1 MRRALGRLD
10 VTCLGLNAIVG
21 SGIFLLPDDL
31 YRELGVWS
39 PLAFVCCA
47 LGLLPVAWCY
57 AQAARTSDSN
67 GGPYI
72 YTRAVFGSRAGF
84 AIGWMC
90 FANAVFSFAAVVSA
104 AAAYAAHLVPALEG
118 AATQKLVAC
127 LLVGAFTTLNYFG
140 AKPAALTVNLFTLAK
155 FLVLVSIVAT
165 LLPRADLAAFDVAG
179 TPGPSWS
186 GLSRATFI
194 ALFAAQGFEV
204 VPVPAGETR
213 SPERVVPFAIL
224 SAMFVAS
231 ALYVV
236 VQTSLVGAR
245 ADLAPVTDTPLA
257 DAALAVAPWLGVIIA
272 WGGLISTI
280 GFVSGSALGTPRYLY
295 AMGAARQLPHLLARV
310 HPRFGSPH
318 LAILATA
325 MAALVCV
332 VPFDYRSLLGM
343 SNVAVASQ
351 YLATCLAVLFDNRP
365 PRRDSM
371 TWVRGRL
378 GKLGFWAP
386 LLGALL
392 SVWIVTEATST
403 ELLWSVG
410 SLVVGYG
417 LSSMFGSRAARPA

>member
-47 LGLLPVAWCY
+47 FGLLPVAWCY

-72 YTRAVFGSRAGF
+72 YTRAVFGERAGF

-104 AAAYAAHLVPALEG
+104 AAAYAAHLVPALG
-118 AATQKLVAC
+118 GPITQKVVAC
-127 LLVGAFTTLNYFG
+127 LLVGTFTTLNYVG
-140 AKPAALTVNLFTLAK
+140 ARPAALTVNLFTLAK
-155 FLVLVSIVAT
+155 FSVLLLITAS
-165 LLPRADLAAFDVAG
+165 LLPRVQASVFTAES
-179 TPGPSWS
+179 GPSWS
-186 GLSRATFI
+186 GLSHATFI

-213 SPERVVPFAIL
+213 SPQRVVPFAIF

-231 ALYVV
+231 VLYVV
-236 VQTSLVGAR
+236 VQTALVGAG
-245 ADLAPVTDTPLA
+245 ANLTPATDTPLA
-257 DAALAVAPWLGVIIA
+257 DAALAVAPGLGAIIA
-272 WGGLISTI
+272 WGGLVSTI
-280 GFVSGSALGTPRYLY
+280 GFVSGSALGTPRYLF
-295 AMGAARQLPHLLARV
+295 AMGAARQLPHWLARV

-318 LAILATA
+318 VAILATA
-325 MAALVCV
+325 TAALVCV
-332 VPFDYRSLLGM
+332 LPFDYRSLLGM

-351 YLATCLAVLFDNRP
+351 YLATCLAVLFENRP
-365 PRRDSM
+365 PRRE
-371 TWVRGRL
+371 WVAWARSRL
-378 GKLGFWAP
+378 TRLGFWAP
-386 LLGALL
+386 ILGALVSL
-392 SVWIVTEATST
+392 WIVTEATGT

-410 SLVVGYG
+410 SLAVGYG
-417 LSSMFGSRAARPA
+417 VSFAVRRAGV

>member
-47 LGLLPVAWCY
+47 IGLLPVAWCY

-72 YTRAVFGSRAGF
+72 YTRAVFGEQAGF

-104 AAAYAAHLVPALEG
+104 AAAYAAHLVPALAG
-118 AATQKLVAC
+118 AATQKAVAC
-127 LLVGAFTTLNYFG
+127 ILVGAFTTLNYVG
-140 AKPAALTVNLFTLAK
+140 ARPAALTVNLFTFAK
-155 FLVLVSIVAT
+155 FLVLLLITAT
-165 LLPRADLAAFDVAG
+165 LLPRAELTVFGSGGA
-179 TPGPSWS
+179 PSWS
-186 GLSRATFI
+186 GLSHATFI

-204 VPVPAGETR
+204 VAVPAGETR
-213 SPERVVPFAIL
+213 SPQRVVPFAIF

-231 ALYVV
+231 ILYVV
-236 VQTSLVGAR
+236 VQAALVGSHAN
-245 ADLAPVTDTPLA
+245 LGPVTDTPLA
-257 DAALAVAPWLGVIIA
+257 DAALSVAPWLGAVIA

-280 GFVSGSALGTPRYLY
+280 GFVSGSALGTPRYLF
-295 AMGAARQLPHLLARV
+295 AMGATRQLPHLLARV
-310 HPRFGSPH
+310 HPKFGSPH
-318 LAILATA
+318 VAILATA
-325 MAALVCV
+325 GAALLCV
-332 VPFDYRSLLGM
+332 LPFDYRSLLGM
-343 SNVAVASQ
+343 SNVAVAGQ
-351 YLATCLAVLFDNRP
+351 YLATCLAVLFENQP
-365 PRRDSM
+365 PQRDLLG
-371 TWVRGRL
+371 WAKLRL
-378 GKLGFWAP
+378 GGLRFWAP
-386 LLGALL
+386 LVGALV

-410 SLVVGYG
+410 SLAVGYTARFALRRSG
-417 LSSMFGSRAARPA
+417 L

>member
-57 AQAARTSDSN
+57 AQAARTADSN

-72 YTRAVFGSRAGF
+72 YTRAVFGDRAGF

-90 FANAVFSFAAVVSA
+90 FANAVFSFAAVASA
-104 AAAYAAHLVPALEG
+104 AAAYAAHLVPALAG
-118 AATQKLVAC
+118 HLTQKVVAC
-127 LLVGAFTTLNYFG
+127 LLVGTFTTLNYLG
-140 AKPAALTVNLFTLAK
+140 AKPAALTVNLFTFAK
-155 FLVLVSIVAT
+155 FLVLLLITAC
-165 LLPRADLAAFDVAG
+165 LLPRTQLGVFGAG
-179 TPGPSWS
+179 APPSWS
-186 GLSRATFI
+186 GLSHATFI

-213 SPERVVPFAIL
+213 SPQRVVPFAIF

-231 ALYVV
+231 VLYVV
-236 VQTSLVGAR
+236 VQTALVTSSAN
-245 ADLAPVTDTPLA
+245 LTLETDTPLA
-257 DAALAVAPWLGVIIA
+257 DAALAVAPWLGAVIA
-272 WGGLISTI
+272 WGGLVSTL
-280 GFVSGSALGTPRYLY
+280 GFVSGSALGTPRYLF
-295 AMGAARQLPHLLARV
+295 AMGAARQLPHLLAHV

-318 LAILATA
+318 VAILATA
-325 MAALVCV
+325 GAALACV
-332 VPFDYRSLLGM
+332 LPFDYRSLLGM

-351 YLATCLAVLFDNRP
+351 YLATCLAVLFENRP
-365 PRRDSM
+365 PQSGLSSWARSR
-371 TWVRGRL
+371 VH
-378 GKLGFWAP
+378 KLGFWAP
-386 LLGALL
+386 IVGALV

-410 SLVVGYG
+410 SLAVGYTASFVLRRSG
-417 LSSMFGSRAARPA
+417 V